1 MHPLVAEAI
10 TTITHAKL
18 DDMSAGEFE
27 SNAETRRQEVEH
39 FMKKFMSQH
48 PDLAEEFAFEFGVH
62 ASRMVL
68 TATKA
73 LNS

>member
-10 TTITHAKL
+10 ATITHAKL

-27 SNAETRRQEVEH
+27 SNAETRHQETSH
-39 FMKKFMSQH
+39 FMKKFMEEH
-48 PDLAEEFAFEFGVH
+48 PDLAEEFAVQFGLH

-68 TATKA
+68 AATKA
-73 LNS
+73 RS